1 VAPWTASGSWNQ
13 LKQGSD
19 DRAATAAGALQDNSG
34 AAQDAASPFCYC
46 QRHPRGG
53 TMRRR
58 EFIRL
63 VGGAAAWPLAAR
75 AQQPG
80 TAYRLGFLRNGSPP
94 RTFIEGLRQGLR
106 DLGYVESKN
115 ITIDYSLAASA
126 DDLPVAAAELVRRD
140 VDLII
145 ASGTPPTVA
154 AKNAT
159 SRIPI
164 IFVASIDPVA
174 ANVVTSLARPGG
186 NITGFAG
193 IHADLMGKRLELLKE
208 LVPGLSRVAVLA
220 HAMNPGNV
228 EYLRQAELAASALG
242 LKLKLVIIHA
252 ASEFELAFG
261 ELEGTDAL
269 IPLDDV
275 VFTSHRGRL
284 VELAANKRLPVVYGF
299 REFVESGGLM
309 AYGADLPDQY
319 RRAATYIDKILRGA
333 HPADL
338 PVQQPTKLELVIN
351 LKAAT
356 ALGLEVPPTLLA
368 RADEVIE

>member
-1 VAPWTASGSWNQ
+1 MDLKPLPINDLAPDVRVRRTAH
-13 LKQGSD
+13 
-19 DRAATAAGALQDNSG
+19 GAEIWKKVTL
-34 AAQDAASPFCYC
+34 
-46 QRHPRGG
+46 
-53 TMRRR
+53 
-58 EFIRL
+58 
-63 VGGAAAWPLAAR
+63 
-75 AQQPG
+75 
-80 TAYRLGFLRNGSPP
+80 RLG
-94 RTFIEGLRQGLR
+94 
-106 DLGYVESKN
+106 
-115 ITIDYSLAASA
+115 
-126 DDLPVAAAELVRRD
+126 
-140 VDLII
+140 
-145 ASGTPPTVA
+145 
-154 AKNAT
+154 
-159 SRIPI
+159 RI
-164 IFVASIDPVA
+164 
-174 ANVVTSLARPGG
+174 
-186 NITGFAG
+186 
-193 IHADLMGKRLELLKE
+193 
-208 LVPGLSRVAVLA
+208 
-220 HAMNPGNV
+220 AMNPGNV

-351 LKAAT
+351 LKAAK
-356 ALGLEVPPTLLA
+356 ALGLDIPATLLA